1 MTQRTYHYIR
11 TIGYSFAIA
20 LLVAWMALPASL
32 QALSPAQKK
41 LFDAGIHYYDL
52 IEDALPTNCPGGGNT
67 TSLTGSTPEEK
78 VFNFLI
84 GKGLTAPA
92 AAGVMGNLFVES
104 GYDPFNQQNGSTWP
118 SGGWGI
124 AQWTAGRRDTIRNA
138 VTTNPEFGNTFYT
151 DTERLETTWPD
162 PTERQAAIDKLLLF
176 QLNYLYN
183 ESVGRD
189 VRSRNGQPDPMPD
202 GYDEAPY
209 AGVAKEWE
217 ALKKAPNVEAAV
229 IFWEW
234 NYERAGIPA
243 LGDRLAAA
251 NTVMTNLGSNV
262 GGAGAPTTATG
273 ACGSGRE
280 LTDGFAMP
288 VDRQFYLAH
297 NGDNIPE
304 NQRWF
309 TKTHHDYPAADIPVP
324 SRTEVY
330 SMTAGTLHISRG
342 DCGTGVKV
350 DAGNGIVISYCHG
363 TDGGSVEGAREGDTV
378 TAGQLIMHSDNTGNS
393 TGPHLHIGINGPN
406 GIQYCPQN
414 LFRGIM
420 EGRPPAITSLPTSGC
435 TH

>member
-1 MTQRTYHYIR
+1 MRTYIR
-11 TIGYSFAIA
+11 SKPARYLFVVTVLA
-20 LLVAWMALPASL
+20 AWIVVPIPAA
-32 QALSPAQKK
+32 ALSPAQKK
-41 LFDAGIHYYDL
+41 LFDAGVHYYDL
-52 IEDALPTNCPGGGNT
+52 VEDALPTSCPGGGNA
-67 TSLTGSTPEEK
+67 TSLTGSTQEEK
-78 VFNFLI
+78 IFNFFI
-84 GKGLTAPA
+84 SKGLTAPA
-92 AAGVMGNLFVES
+92 AAGIMGNLSVES
-104 GYDPFNQQNGSTWP
+104 GYDPFNQQNGLTWP
-118 SGGWGI
+118 TGGWGI

-138 VTTNPEFGNTFYT
+138 VTTNPEFGNNFYT
-151 DTERLETTWPD
+151 DTERLETAWPD
-162 PTERQAAIDKLLLF
+162 PTERAAAIDKLLLF

-189 VRSRNGQPDPMPD
+189 VRNPVMPVPFATTPFE
-202 GYDEAPY
+202 GIP
-209 AGVAKEWE
+209 KEWD
-217 ALKKAPNVEAAV
+217 ALKKAPDVQTAV

-243 LGDRLAAA
+243 LGDRLTAG
-251 NTVMTNLGSNV
+251 NTVNTTYGSNA
-262 GGAGAPTTATG
+262 GGAGAPITATG
-273 ACGSGRE
+273 GCGSGRE

-297 NGDNIPE
+297 NSDTIPE

-324 SRTEVY
+324 SLTEVY

-363 TDGGSVEGAREGDTV
+363 TDGGSIEGAKEGDTV

-393 TGPHLHIGINGPN
+393 DGPHLHVHIGGP
-406 GIQYCPQN
+406 GEVDYCPQN
-414 LFRGIM
+414 LFKGIM